1 MSDPQQT
8 EVLLQRMV
16 DDGAA
21 CHPVPRLRVVAGGV
35 AALSALVAAL
45 YLYFGV
51 GLRPDLALLLGG
63 DLHFAGIWIGLL
75 TLAAGAG
82 LWVVAGSVPGRAA
95 AERVGRRIAIAGAL
109 LGFVVSPLA
118 VLIHSGSAA
127 LHAEIH
133 DFACMGG
140 AFRVAA
146 LPGAALLGWV
156 LWTAPARPVRTAL
169 CAALGAGALGAL
181 VVHASCPAD
190 EAGHWVRAHAL
201 TPLAA
206 MALAGLPVW
215 GFGRWQ
221 AARRRRPL

>member
-8 EVLLQRMV
+8 EALLQRIV
-16 DDGAA
+16 EDGPT
-21 CHPVPRLRVVAGGV
+21 CRPVPRLRVVVGGLAG
-35 AALSALVAAL
+35 LSAVIAAF
-45 YLYFGV
+45 YLHYGV
-51 GLRPDLALLLGG
+51 GLRPDFALRLGG

-75 TLAAGAG
+75 AMALGAG
-82 LWVVAGSVPGRAA
+82 LWAVAGSVPGRAA
-95 AERVGRRIAIAGAL
+95 VERVGRRIAIAGAL
-109 LGFVVSPLA
+109 LGFVLAPVA
-118 VLIHSGSAA
+118 VLVHSGSAA
-127 LHAEIH
+127 FHAEIH
-133 DFACMGG
+133 EFACMGG

-181 VVHASCPAD
+181 VVHGSCPNGD
-190 EAGHWVRAHAL
+190 PGHWMRAHAL

-206 MALAGLPVW
+206 MAVAGLPVW